1 MKSTQRILTAAL
13 AIAASFLF
21 TACGAGGASTPM
33 TSKASPFTNQTSMQ
47 DAAFQT
53 LAAATWSQAQ
63 TKTSTQWTDLWAAY
77 RVLQNEPAD
86 PDCYTGV
93 IICEGF
99 IPPTPA
105 AASLA
110 AQGVVVTAV
119 ADTLAGPDTPNHP
132 SNPTGIIPCPGGT
145 GYCNAYV
152 VFNSCT
158 ISVPTSIPANMGPYE
173 MQNCLLNQ
181 LGFDISR
188 R

>member
-86 PDCYTGV
+86 PDCYTGA
-93 IICEGF
+93 ITCEGF
-99 IPPTPA
+99 IPPDST
-105 AASLA
+105 AASA
-110 AQGVVVTAV
+110 APSGIVVTAV
-119 ADTLAGPDTPNHP
+119 PDTLAGPNTPNHP
-132 SNPTGIIPCPGGT
+132 TNPTGIIPCHGGT
-145 GYCNAYV
+145 GYCNAWV
-152 VFNSCT
+152 AFNSCT
-158 ISVPTSIPANMGPYE
+158 ISVPTSIPSNMGPYE
-173 MQNCLLNQ
+173 MQNCILNQ
-181 LGFDISR
+181 LGFDVSR